1 MATYPSILAWKF
13 QGQRNLV
20 GYSSWSQKVSDMT
33 EQLTHTH
40 TRAHTHTHSTDQQ
53 SYLIFKLFL
62 METER
67 DRGILS

>member
-40 TRAHTHTHSTDQQ
+40 THAHTHSTDQQ

-62 METER
+62 TETER
-67 DRGILS
+67 DRGILI

>member
-40 TRAHTHTHSTDQQ
+40 THTHVHTHTHTV
-53 SYLIFKLFL
+53 LTNRVILFL
-62 METER
+62 NCF
-67 DRGILS
+67 

>member
-1 MATYPSILAWKF
+1 MATYPSVLAWKL

-40 TRAHTHTHSTDQQ
+40 TQSTDQQ

-67 DRGILS
+67 DRGILI